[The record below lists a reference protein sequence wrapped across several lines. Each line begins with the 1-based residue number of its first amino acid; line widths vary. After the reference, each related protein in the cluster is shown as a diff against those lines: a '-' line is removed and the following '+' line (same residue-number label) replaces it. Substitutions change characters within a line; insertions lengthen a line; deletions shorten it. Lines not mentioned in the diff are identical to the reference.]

1 MLYVIP
7 PEWQL
12 LYLGSSESLSIV
24 QRNPAI
30 QHHQTDGKLE
40 LRLAPRNESYGGREQ
55 RNRLLT
61 DAAFYK
67 EYLPAAEWL
76 FMYHT
81 DSILCAN
88 SPLDL
93 NDWLKYDW
101 VGAPWYNYDRWSG
114 GGGLSLRRVSRIK
127 QVLSFQTRQDD
138 ADSEDKW
145 LSDRIKVLPGIKLP
159 KPEVEKSFAVE
170 GTWHEKPMGFHLPSS
185 TDHLLKEAWDDPE
198 HRKKAFEYCPEVKM
212 IMNMKLERERCEEK
226 PKEETPPTKEQI
238 EKEMKEHLEKEMKEQ
253 AEKKAAMI
261 IEEEK
266 KHAKSENGKG
276 AEASSAPRGDATLV
290 LYTTVIAAA
299 V

>member
-1 MLYVIP
+1 
-7 PEWQL
+7 
-12 LYLGSSESLSIV
+12 
-24 QRNPAI
+24 
-30 QHHQTDGKLE
+30 
-40 LRLAPRNESYGGREQ
+40 
-55 RNRLLT
+55 
-61 DAAFYK
+61 
-67 EYLPAAEWL
+67 
-76 FMYHT
+76 
-81 DSILCAN
+81 
-88 SPLDL
+88 
-93 NDWLKYDW
+93 
-101 VGAPWYNYDRWSG
+101 
-114 GGGLSLRRVSRIK
+114 
-127 QVLSFQTRQDD
+127 
-138 ADSEDKW
+138 
-145 LSDRIKVLPGIKLP
+145 
-159 KPEVEKSFAVE
+159 
-170 GTWHEKPMGFHLPSS
+170 MGFHLPSS